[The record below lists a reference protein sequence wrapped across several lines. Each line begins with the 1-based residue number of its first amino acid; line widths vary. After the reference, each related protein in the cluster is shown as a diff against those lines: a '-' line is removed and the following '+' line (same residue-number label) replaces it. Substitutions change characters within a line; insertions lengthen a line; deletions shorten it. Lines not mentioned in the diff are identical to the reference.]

1 MIQIDSNSNTFIY
14 GHLSQ
19 INVYKGQYVKKGQ
32 LIGRVGSTGVSTG
45 PHLHFEVRREDK
57 LYDPLVL
64 LPSRN
69 NIYVLDER
77 ESAYGVGGE

>member
-1 MIQIDSNSNTFIY
+1 M
-14 GHLSQ
+14 L
-19 INVYKGQYVKKGQ
+19 KKGQ